1 MEFQADMP
9 GGYRVEVSGWDS
21 KENFFVEKAL
31 LEWEGE
37 GRKEIALK
45 NSLREGCM
53 VFVRLLQ
60 PVTAGQNF
68 PIAYQTKSVSSRD
81 ANGRVRV
88 GLERM
93 RPRAVAKDT
102 IELNVKTTIKVA

>member
-1 MEFQADMP
+1 MEFQMDTP
-9 GGYRVEVSGWDS
+9 GGYRVEVSGWDM

-37 GRKEIALK
+37 GKKEVALR
-45 NSLREGCM
+45 NSLREGCV

-60 PVTAGQNF
+60 PVTTGQNF
-68 PIAYQTKSVSSRD
+68 PIAYQTRTVAGRD
-81 ANGRVRV
+81 GNGRTRV
-88 GLERM
+88 GLERL
-93 RPRAVAKDT
+93 RPRPACKDT

>member
-1 MEFQADMP
+1 MDFQLDTP

-37 GRKEIALK
+37 GKKEIALR
-45 NSLREGCM
+45 NSLRDGCV

-60 PVTAGQNF
+60 PTASGQNF
-68 PIAYQTKSVSSRD
+68 PIAYQSKTIGDKD
-81 ANGRVRV
+81 ANGRTRV
-88 GLERM
+88 GLERL
-93 RPRAVAKDT
+93 RPRGVAKDT
-102 IELNVKTTIKVA
+102 IELNAKMTVKVA